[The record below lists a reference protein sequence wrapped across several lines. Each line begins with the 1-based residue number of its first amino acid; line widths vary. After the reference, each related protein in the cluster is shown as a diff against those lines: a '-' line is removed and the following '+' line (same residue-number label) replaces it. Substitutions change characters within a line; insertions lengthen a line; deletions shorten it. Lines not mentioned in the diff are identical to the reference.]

1 MSTFRSALRVAWRH
15 PVYLVSYLAIL
26 SLMSVLV
33 GRLVADQAAAAPS
46 SYEPVRASV
55 AVVDEDGS
63 DLSHALA
70 SWAGGR
76 FELVETNGAQEV
88 QEVQDALARS
98 LVDCVL
104 VLPQGFGQELLD
116 AARTGDDLPNVQATY
131 GADVQTGVLAAQE
144 ASQWVS
150 LAGSAAVLEPDAG
163 AYAVGELATQAM
175 GQRADVATL
184 TSADAG
190 DVRTTA
196 GATTYFNFSAYPI
209 MSSVVV
215 TVGLVLSVFSES
227 EVRRRQ
233 GCAPVS
239 PARLDA
245 SLLGGCLVL
254 ALGAWAWTS
263 VLGLAV
269 FADELSDVPAANLAL
284 LLVVQLAISLTPLS
298 LAFTLSRLG
307 LREQGL
313 NAAGNI
319 GGMVLTFLGGAWVP
333 LSLMS
338 EEVRTVAH
346 FVPTYWVSDA
356 VTTLLGASALTAS
369 DLARV
374 GTDIGVATL
383 FAVAIAALGLAL
395 SRARR
400 A

>member
-88 QEVQDALARS
+88 QDALARS

-163 AYAVGELATQAM
+163 ACAVGELATQAM
-175 GQRADVATL
+175 DQRADVATL
-184 TSADAG
+184 TNADAG

-269 FADELSDVPAANLAL
+269 FADELSNVPAANLAL
-284 LLVVQLAISLTPLS
+284 LLVAQLAISLTPLS
-298 LAFTLSRLG
+298 LAFMLSRLG

>member
-1 MSTFRSALRVAWRH
+1 MSTFRSVLRVAWRH
-15 PVYLVSYLAIL
+15 PVYLVSYLAIV
-26 SLMSVLV
+26 SLMGVLV
-33 GRLVADQAAAAPS
+33 GRLVADQAAAVSS

-63 DLSHALA
+63 DLSRAFA

-76 FELVETNGAQEV
+76 FDLVETDGT

-116 AARTGDDLPNVQATY
+116 AARAGDDLPNVQATY
-131 GADVQTGVLAAQE
+131 GTDVQTGVLAAQE
-144 ASQWVS
+144 ASQWAS
-150 LAGSAAVLEPDAG
+150 LAGSAAALEPDADAG
-163 AYAVGELATQAM
+163 AVGELATQAM
-175 GQRADVATL
+175 GERADVATL
-184 TSADAG
+184 TSTDAG
-190 DVRTTA
+190 DARTAA

-233 GCAPVS
+233 VCAPVS

-269 FADELSDVPAANLAL
+269 FADELSGVPAANLAL
-284 LLVVQLAISLTPLS
+284 LLVAQLAISLTPLS
-298 LAFTLSRLG
+298 LAFALSRLG

-333 LSLMS
+333 LSLMG

-356 VTTLLGASALTAS
+356 VTTLLDTGALTAS

-374 GTDIGVATL
+374 GTDIGVAAL
-383 FAVAIAALGLAL
+383 FALAIAALGLAL
-395 SRARR
+395 SRARH

>member
-63 DLSHALA
+63 NLSRALA

-76 FELVETNGAQEV
+76 FELVETNGA

-184 TSADAG
+184 TNADAG
-190 DVRTTA
+190 DVRTSA

-284 LLVVQLAISLTPLS
+284 LLVAQLAISLTPLS
-298 LAFTLSRLG
+298 LAFMLSRLG

>member
-26 SLMSVLV
+26 SLMGVLV
-33 GRLVADQAAAAPS
+33 GRHVADPAAAAPS
-46 SYEPVRASV
+46 SYEPVCASV

-63 DLSHALA
+63 DLSRALA

-76 FELVETNGAQEV
+76 FELVETNGA

-131 GADVQTGVLAAQE
+131 GTDVQTGVLAAQE

-163 AYAVGELATQAM
+163 ACAVGELVTQAM

-190 DVRTTA
+190 DARTTA

-284 LLVVQLAISLTPLS
+284 LLVAQLAISLTPLS

>member
-33 GRLVADQAAAAPS
+33 GRLVADQAVAAPS

-63 DLSHALA
+63 NLSRALA
-70 SWAGGR
+70 SWAGDR
-76 FELVETNGAQEV
+76 FELVETNGA

>member
-15 PVYLVSYLAIL
+15 PVYLVSYLAIV
-26 SLMSVLV
+26 SLMGVLV
-33 GRLVADQAAAAPS
+33 GRLVADQAAAVPS

-63 DLSHALA
+63 DLSRSFA

-76 FELVETNGAQEV
+76 FDLVETDGT

-116 AARTGDDLPNVQATY
+116 AARAGDDLPNVQATY
-131 GADVQTGVLAAQE
+131 GTDVQTGVLAAQE
-144 ASQWVS
+144 ASQWAS
-150 LAGSAAVLEPDAG
+150 LAGSAAALEPDAG
-163 AYAVGELATQAM
+163 AGAVGELAT
-175 GQRADVATL
+175 L
-184 TSADAG
+184 TSTDAG
-190 DVRTTA
+190 DARTAA

-284 LLVVQLAISLTPLS
+284 LLVAQLAISLTPLS
-298 LAFTLSRLG
+298 LAFALSRLG

-333 LSLMS
+333 LSLMG
-338 EEVRTVAH
+338 EEVCTVAH

-356 VTTLLGASALTAS
+356 VTTLLGTGALTAS

-395 SRARR
+395 SRARH

>member
-15 PVYLVSYLAIL
+15 PVYLVSYLAIV
-26 SLMSVLV
+26 SLMGVLV

-63 DLSHALA
+63 DLSRAFA

-76 FELVETNGAQEV
+76 FDLVETDGT

-116 AARTGDDLPNVQATY
+116 AARAGDDLPNVQATY
-131 GADVQTGVLAAQE
+131 GTDVQTGVLAAQE

-150 LAGSAAVLEPDAG
+150 LAGSATVLEPDAG
-163 AYAVGELATQAM
+163 ANAVGELATQAM

-190 DVRTTA
+190 DARTAA

-284 LLVVQLAISLTPLS
+284 LLVAQLAISLTPLS
-298 LAFTLSRLG
+298 LAFALSRLG

-333 LSLMS
+333 LSLMG
-338 EEVRTVAH
+338 EEVCTVAH

-356 VTTLLGASALTAS
+356 VTTLLGTGALTAS

-395 SRARR
+395 SRARH

>member
-1 MSTFRSALRVAWRH
+1 MSTFRNALRVAWRH
-15 PVYLVSYLAIL
+15 PVYLVSYLAIV
-26 SLMSVLV
+26 SLMGVLV

-63 DLSHALA
+63 DLSRAFA

-76 FELVETNGAQEV
+76 FDLVETDGT

-116 AARTGDDLPNVQATY
+116 AARAGDDLPGVQATY
-131 GADVQTGVLAAQE
+131 GTDVQTGVLAAQE
-144 ASQWVS
+144 ASQWAS
-150 LAGSAAVLEPDAG
+150 LAGSAAALEPDAG
-163 AYAVGELATQAM
+163 ASVVGELATQAM

-190 DVRTTA
+190 DARTAA

-284 LLVVQLAISLTPLS
+284 LLVAQLAISLTPLS
-298 LAFTLSRLG
+298 LAFALSRLG

-333 LSLMS
+333 LSLMG
-338 EEVRTVAH
+338 EEVCTVAH

>member
-15 PVYLVSYLAIL
+15 PVYLVSYLAIV
-26 SLMSVLV
+26 SLMGVLV
-33 GRLVADQAAAAPS
+33 GRLVADQAAAVPS

-63 DLSHALA
+63 DLSRAFA

-76 FELVETNGAQEV
+76 FDLVETDGT

-98 LVDCVL
+98 LVDCAL

-116 AARTGDDLPNVQATY
+116 AARAGDDLPGVQATY
-131 GADVQTGVLAAQE
+131 GTDVQTGVLAAQE
-144 ASQWVS
+144 ASQWAS
-150 LAGSAAVLEPDAG
+150 LAGSAAALEPDAG
-163 AYAVGELATQAM
+163 ADAVGELATQAM
-175 GQRADVATL
+175 GERADVATL
-184 TSADAG
+184 TSTDAG
-190 DVRTTA
+190 DARTAA

-269 FADELSDVPAANLAL
+269 FADELSGVPAANLAL
-284 LLVVQLAISLTPLS
+284 LLVAQLAISLTPLS
-298 LAFTLSRLG
+298 LAFALSRLG

-333 LSLMS
+333 LSLMG

-356 VTTLLGASALTAS
+356 VTTLLGAGALTAS

>member
-1 MSTFRSALRVAWRH
+1 MSTFRSVLRVAWRH
-15 PVYLVSYLAIL
+15 PVYLVSYLAIV
-26 SLMSVLV
+26 SLMGVLV
-33 GRLVADQAAAAPS
+33 GRLVADQAAAVPS

-63 DLSHALA
+63 DLSRAFV

-76 FELVETNGAQEV
+76 FDLVETDGT

-98 LVDCVL
+98 LVDCAL

-116 AARTGDDLPNVQATY
+116 AARAGDDLPGVQATY
-131 GADVQTGVLAAQE
+131 GTDVQTGVLAAQE
-144 ASQWVS
+144 ASQWAS
-150 LAGSAAVLEPDAG
+150 LAGSAAALEPDAG
-163 AYAVGELATQAM
+163 AGAVGELATQAM
-175 GQRADVATL
+175 GERADVATL
-184 TSADAG
+184 TSTDAG
-190 DVRTTA
+190 DARTAA

-227 EVRRRQ
+227 EARRRQ

-239 PARLDA
+239 PARLDS

-269 FADELSDVPAANLAL
+269 FADELSGVPAANLAL
-284 LLVVQLAISLTPLS
+284 LLVAQLAISLTPLS
-298 LAFTLSRLG
+298 LAFALSRLG

-333 LSLMS
+333 LSLMG

-356 VTTLLGASALTAS
+356 VTTLLGTGALAAT

-395 SRARR
+395 SRARH

>member
-15 PVYLVSYLAIL
+15 PVYLVSYLAIV
-26 SLMSVLV
+26 SLMGVLV
-33 GRLVADQAAAAPS
+33 GRLVADQAAAVPS

-63 DLSHALA
+63 DLSRAFA

-76 FELVETNGAQEV
+76 FDLVETDGT

-98 LVDCVL
+98 LVDCAL

-116 AARTGDDLPNVQATY
+116 AARAGDDLPNVQATY
-131 GADVQTGVLAAQE
+131 GTDVQTGVLAAQE
-144 ASQWVS
+144 ASQWAS
-150 LAGSAAVLEPDAG
+150 LAGSAAALEPDAG
-163 AYAVGELATQAM
+163 ASAVGELATQAM
-175 GQRADVATL
+175 GERADVVTL

-190 DVRTTA
+190 DARTAA

-269 FADELSDVPAANLAL
+269 FADELSGVPAANLAL
-284 LLVVQLAISLTPLS
+284 LLVAQLAISLTPLS
-298 LAFTLSRLG
+298 LAFALSRLG

-333 LSLMS
+333 LSLMG

-356 VTTLLGASALTAS
+356 VTTLLGAGALTAS

>member
-1 MSTFRSALRVAWRH
+1 MSTFRSVLRVAWRH
-15 PVYLVSYLAIL
+15 PVYLVSYLAIV
-26 SLMSVLV
+26 SLMGVLV
-33 GRLVADQAAAAPS
+33 GRLVADQAAAVPS

-63 DLSHALA
+63 DLSRAFA

-76 FELVETNGAQEV
+76 FDLVETDGT

-98 LVDCVL
+98 LVDCAL

-116 AARTGDDLPNVQATY
+116 AARAGDDLPGVQATY
-131 GADVQTGVLAAQE
+131 GTDVQTGVLAAQE
-144 ASQWVS
+144 ASQWAS
-150 LAGSAAVLEPDAG
+150 LAGSAAALEPDAG
-163 AYAVGELATQAM
+163 ADAVGELATQAM
-175 GQRADVATL
+175 GERADVATL
-184 TSADAG
+184 TSTDAG
-190 DVRTTA
+190 DARTAA

-269 FADELSDVPAANLAL
+269 FADELSGVPAANLAL
-284 LLVVQLAISLTPLS
+284 LLVAQLAISLTPLS
-298 LAFTLSRLG
+298 LAFALSRLG

-333 LSLMS
+333 LSLMG

-356 VTTLLGASALTAS
+356 VTTLLGAGALTAS

>member
-63 DLSHALA
+63 DLSRALA

-76 FELVETNGAQEV
+76 FELVETNGA

-163 AYAVGELATQAM
+163 ARAVGELATQAM

-269 FADELSDVPAANLAL
+269 FADELSNVPAANLAL
-284 LLVVQLAISLTPLS
+284 LLVAQLAISLTPLS
-298 LAFTLSRLG
+298 LAFMLSRLG

>member
-1 MSTFRSALRVAWRH
+1 MSTFRSVLRVAWRH
-15 PVYLVSYLAIL
+15 PVYLVSYLAIV
-26 SLMSVLV
+26 SLMGVLV
-33 GRLVADQAAAAPS
+33 GRLVADQAAAVPS

-63 DLSHALA
+63 DLSRAFA

-76 FELVETNGAQEV
+76 FDLVETDGT

-98 LVDCVL
+98 LVDCAL

-116 AARTGDDLPNVQATY
+116 AARAGDDLPGVQATY
-131 GADVQTGVLAAQE
+131 GTDVQTGVLAAQE
-144 ASQWVS
+144 ASQWAS
-150 LAGSAAVLEPDAG
+150 LAGSAAALEPDAG
-163 AYAVGELATQAM
+163 ADAVGELATQAM
-175 GQRADVATL
+175 GEWADVATL
-184 TSADAG
+184 TSTDAG
-190 DVRTTA
+190 DARTAA

-269 FADELSDVPAANLAL
+269 FADELSGVPAANLAL
-284 LLVVQLAISLTPLS
+284 LLVAQLAISLTPLS
-298 LAFTLSRLG
+298 LAFALSRLG

-333 LSLMS
+333 LSLMG

-356 VTTLLGASALTAS
+356 VTTLLGAGALTAS

>member
-26 SLMSVLV
+26 SLTSVLV

-63 DLSHALA
+63 DLSRALV

-76 FELVETNGAQEV
+76 FELVETNGA

-104 VLPQGFGQELLD
+104 VLPQGFGQDLLD

-131 GADVQTGVLAAQE
+131 GTDVQTGVLAAQE

-163 AYAVGELATQAM
+163 AGAVGELATQAM

-184 TSADAG
+184 TNADAG
-190 DVRTTA
+190 DARTAA

-284 LLVVQLAISLTPLS
+284 LLVAQLAISLTPLS

>member
-63 DLSHALA
+63 DLSRALA
-70 SWAGGR
+70 YWAGGR
-76 FELVETNGAQEV
+76 FELVETNGA

-131 GADVQTGVLAAQE
+131 GTDVQTGVLAAQE

-150 LAGSAAVLEPDAG
+150 LAGSAAILEPDAG
-163 AYAVGELATQAM
+163 AGAVGELATQAM

-184 TSADAG
+184 TNADAG
-190 DVRTTA
+190 DVHTTA

-239 PARLDA
+239 PARLDS

-284 LLVVQLAISLTPLS
+284 LLVAQLAISLTPLS
-298 LAFTLSRLG
+298 LAFMLSRLG

-333 LSLMS
+333 LSLMG

>member
-63 DLSHALA
+63 DLSRALA

-76 FELVETNGAQEV
+76 FELVETNGA

-104 VLPQGFGQELLD
+104 VLPQGFGQKLLG
-116 AARTGDDLPNVQATY
+116 AAHTGDDLPNVQATY

-163 AYAVGELATQAM
+163 ARAVGELATQAM

-184 TSADAG
+184 TNADAG
-190 DVRTTA
+190 DVRTSA

-284 LLVVQLAISLTPLS
+284 LLVAQLAISLTPLS

-374 GTDIGVATL
+374 GTDIGVAAL

>member
-15 PVYLVSYLAIL
+15 PVYLVSYLAIV
-26 SLMSVLV
+26 SLMGVLV
-33 GRLVADQAAAAPS
+33 GRLVADQAAAVPS

-63 DLSHALA
+63 DLSRAFA

-76 FELVETNGAQEV
+76 FDVVETDGTR
-88 QEVQDALARS
+88 EVQDALARS

-116 AARTGDDLPNVQATY
+116 AARAGDDLPNVQATY
-131 GADVQTGVLAAQE
+131 GTDVQTGVLAAQE
-144 ASQWVS
+144 ASQWAS
-150 LAGSAAVLEPDAG
+150 LAGSAVALEPDAAAG
-163 AYAVGELATQAM
+163 AVGELATQAM

-190 DVRTTA
+190 DARTAA

-269 FADELSDVPAANLAL
+269 FADELSGVPAANLVL
-284 LLVVQLAISLTPLS
+284 LLVAQLAISLTPLS
-298 LAFTLSRLG
+298 LAFALSRLG

-333 LSLMS
+333 LSLMG

-356 VTTLLGASALTAS
+356 VTTLLGVGALTAT

-374 GTDIGVATL
+374 GTDIGVAAL

-395 SRARR
+395 SRARH

>member
-63 DLSHALA
+63 DLSRALA

-76 FELVETNGAQEV
+76 FELVETNGA

-104 VLPQGFGQELLD
+104 VLPQGFGQKLLG
-116 AARTGDDLPNVQATY
+116 AAHTGDDLPNVQATY

-163 AYAVGELATQAM
+163 ACAVGELATQAM

-184 TSADAG
+184 TNADAG
-190 DVRTTA
+190 DVRTSA

-269 FADELSDVPAANLAL
+269 FA
-284 LLVVQLAISLTPLS
+284 ISLTPLS
-298 LAFTLSRLG
+298 LAFMLSRLG

>member
-63 DLSHALA
+63 DLSRALA

-76 FELVETNGAQEV
+76 FELVETSGA

-184 TSADAG
+184 TNTDAG
-190 DVRTTA
+190 DARTTA

-269 FADELSDVPAANLAL
+269 FADELSNVPAANLAL
-284 LLVVQLAISLTPLS
+284 LLVAQLAISLTPLS
-298 LAFTLSRLG
+298 LAFMLSRLG

>member
-63 DLSHALA
+63 DLSRALA

-76 FELVETNGAQEV
+76 FELVETNGA

-131 GADVQTGVLAAQE
+131 GTDVQTGVLAAQE

-150 LAGSAAVLEPDAG
+150 LAGSAAILEPDAG
-163 AYAVGELATQAM
+163 AGAVGELATQAM

-184 TSADAG
+184 TNADAG
-190 DVRTTA
+190 DVHTTA

-284 LLVVQLAISLTPLS
+284 LLVAQLAISLTPLS
-298 LAFTLSRLG
+298 LAFMLSRLG

-333 LSLMS
+333 LSLMG

>member
-15 PVYLVSYLAIL
+15 PVYLVSYLAIV
-26 SLMSVLV
+26 SLMGVLV

-63 DLSHALA
+63 DLSRAFA

-76 FELVETNGAQEV
+76 FDLVETDGT

-116 AARTGDDLPNVQATY
+116 AARAGDDLPNVQATY
-131 GADVQTGVLAAQE
+131 GTDVQTGVLAAQE
-144 ASQWVS
+144 ASQWAS
-150 LAGSAAVLEPDAG
+150 LAGSAAALEPDADAG
-163 AYAVGELATQAM
+163 AAGELATQAM

-190 DVRTTA
+190 DARTAA

-254 ALGAWAWTS
+254 ALGAWTS

-284 LLVVQLAISLTPLS
+284 LLVAQLAISLTPLS
-298 LAFTLSRLG
+298 LAFALSRLG

-333 LSLMS
+333 LSLMG

-356 VTTLLGASALTAS
+356 VTTLLGTGALTAS

-395 SRARR
+395 SRARH

>member
-33 GRLVADQAAAAPS
+33 GRLVADQASAAPS

-63 DLSHALA
+63 DLSRALA

-76 FELVETNGAQEV
+76 FELVETNGA

-150 LAGSAAVLEPDAG
+150 LAGSAAALEPDAG
-163 AYAVGELATQAM
+163 AGAVGELATQAM

-269 FADELSDVPAANLAL
+269 FADELSNVPAANLAL
-284 LLVVQLAISLTPLS
+284 LLVAQLAISLTPLS
-298 LAFTLSRLG
+298 LAFMLSRLG

-333 LSLMS
+333 LSLMG

>member
-15 PVYLVSYLAIL
+15 PVYLVSYLAIV
-26 SLMSVLV
+26 SLMGVLV
-33 GRLVADQAAAAPS
+33 GRLVADQAAAVPS

-63 DLSHALA
+63 DLSRAFA

-76 FELVETNGAQEV
+76 FDLVETDGT

-116 AARTGDDLPNVQATY
+116 AARAGDDLPNVQATY
-131 GADVQTGVLAAQE
+131 GTDVQTGVLAAQE
-144 ASQWVS
+144 ASQWAS
-150 LAGSAAVLEPDAG
+150 LAGSAAALEPDAG
-163 AYAVGELATQAM
+163 AGAVGELATQTM
-175 GQRADVATL
+175 GERADVATL
-184 TSADAG
+184 TSVDAG
-190 DVRTTA
+190 DARTAA

-233 GCAPVS
+233 VCAPVS

-245 SLLGGCLVL
+245 SLLGGCLVF

-269 FADELSDVPAANLAL
+269 FADELSGVPAANLAL
-284 LLVVQLAISLTPLS
+284 LLVAQLAISLTPLS
-298 LAFTLSRLG
+298 LAFALSRLG

-333 LSLMS
+333 LSLMG

-356 VTTLLGASALTAS
+356 VTTLLDTGALTAS

-374 GTDIGVATL
+374 GTDIGVAAL
-383 FAVAIAALGLAL
+383 FALAIAALGLAL
-395 SRARR
+395 SRARH

>member
-26 SLMSVLV
+26 SLMGVLV

-63 DLSHALA
+63 DLSRALA
-70 SWAGGR
+70 SWAGSR

-88 QEVQDALARS
+88 QDALARS
-98 LVDCVL
+98 FVDCVL

-131 GADVQTGVLAAQE
+131 GTDVQTGVLAAQE

-163 AYAVGELATQAM
+163 AGVVGELATQAM

-184 TSADAG
+184 TNADAG
-190 DVRTTA
+190 DARTAA

-239 PARLDA
+239 PVRLDA

-263 VLGLAV
+263 ILGLAV

-284 LLVVQLAISLTPLS
+284 LLVAQLAISLTPLS
-298 LAFTLSRLG
+298 LAFMLSRLG

-333 LSLMS
+333 LSLMG
-338 EEVRTVAH
+338 EEVCTVAH

-356 VTTLLGASALTAS
+356 VTTLLGTGALTAS

-395 SRARR
+395 SRARH

>member
-15 PVYLVSYLAIL
+15 PVYLVSYLARV
-26 SLMSVLV
+26 SLMGVLV
-33 GRLVADQAAAAPS
+33 GRLVADQAAAVPS

-63 DLSHALA
+63 DLSRAFA

-76 FELVETNGAQEV
+76 FDLVETDGT

-116 AARTGDDLPNVQATY
+116 AARAGDDLPDVQATY
-131 GADVQTGVLAAQE
+131 GTDVQTGVLAAQE
-144 ASQWVS
+144 ASQWAS
-150 LAGSAAVLEPDAG
+150 LAGSAAALEPDAG
-163 AYAVGELATQAM
+163 AGAVGELATQAM
-175 GQRADVATL
+175 GERADVATL
-184 TSADAG
+184 TSADTG

-209 MSSVVV
+209 MDSVVV

-269 FADELSDVPAANLAL
+269 FADELSGVPAANLAL
-284 LLVVQLAISLTPLS
+284 LLVAQLAISLTPLS
-298 LAFTLSRLG
+298 LAFALSRLG

-333 LSLMS
+333 LSLMG
-338 EEVRTVAH
+338 EEVCTVAH

-356 VTTLLGASALTAS
+356 VTTLLGAGALTAS

-395 SRARR
+395 SRARH

>member
-63 DLSHALA
+63 DLSRALV

-76 FELVETNGAQEV
+76 FELVETNGA

-150 LAGSAAVLEPDAG
+150 LAGSAAVLEPDAC
-163 AYAVGELATQAM
+163 ACAVGELATQAM

-184 TSADAG
+184 TNADAG

-254 ALGAWAWTS
+254 ALGAWA
-263 VLGLAV
+263 
-269 FADELSDVPAANLAL
+269 FA
-284 LLVVQLAISLTPLS
+284 
-298 LAFTLSRLG
+298 
-307 LREQGL
+307 
-313 NAAGNI
+313 
-319 GGMVLTFLGGAWVP
+319 
-333 LSLMS
+333 
-338 EEVRTVAH
+338 
-346 FVPTYWVSDA
+346 
-356 VTTLLGASALTAS
+356 
-369 DLARV
+369 
-374 GTDIGVATL
+374 
-383 FAVAIAALGLAL
+383 
-395 SRARR
+395 SRASTRR
-400 A
+400 ATSAAWCSPSWEGPGCRSPS

>member
-63 DLSHALA
+63 DLSRALA

-76 FELVETNGAQEV
+76 FELVETNDA

-163 AYAVGELATQAM
+163 ACAVGELATQAM
-175 GQRADVATL
+175 DQRADVATL
-184 TSADAG
+184 TNADAG
-190 DVRTTA
+190 DVHTTA

-269 FADELSDVPAANLAL
+269 FADELSNVPAANLAL
-284 LLVVQLAISLTPLS
+284 LLVAQLAISLTPLS

-338 EEVRTVAH
+338 EGVRTVAH

>member
-1 MSTFRSALRVAWRH
+1 MSTFSSALRVAWRH

-63 DLSHALA
+63 NLSRALA

-76 FELVETNGAQEV
+76 FELVETNGA

-163 AYAVGELATQAM
+163 ACAVGELATQTM

-184 TSADAG
+184 TNADAG

-284 LLVVQLAISLTPLS
+284 LLVAQLAISLTPLS

>member
-63 DLSHALA
+63 DLSRALV

-76 FELVETNGAQEV
+76 FELVETNGA

-163 AYAVGELATQAM
+163 AGAVGELATQAM

-184 TSADAG
+184 TNADAG
-190 DVRTTA
+190 DDRTTA

-284 LLVVQLAISLTPLS
+284 LLVAQLAISLTPLS

-356 VTTLLGASALTAS
+356 VTTLLGASALTTS

>member
-63 DLSHALA
+63 DLSRALA

-76 FELVETNGAQEV
+76 FELVETNGA

-163 AYAVGELATQAM
+163 ACAVGELATQAM
-175 GQRADVATL
+175 DQRADVATL
-184 TSADAG
+184 TNADAG

-269 FADELSDVPAANLAL
+269 FADELSNVPAANLAL
-284 LLVVQLAISLTPLS
+284 LLVAQLAISLTPLS

>member
-26 SLMSVLV
+26 SLMGVLV
-33 GRLVADQAAAAPS
+33 GRLVADQTAAAPS
-46 SYEPVRASV
+46 SYEPVHASV

-63 DLSHALA
+63 NLSRALA

-76 FELVETNGAQEV
+76 FELVETNGA

-131 GADVQTGVLAAQE
+131 GTDVQTGVLAAQE

-163 AYAVGELATQAM
+163 ASAVGELATQAM

-184 TSADAG
+184 TNADAG

-269 FADELSDVPAANLAL
+269 FADELSNVPAANLAL
-284 LLVVQLAISLTPLS
+284 LLVAQLAISLTPLS

>member
-15 PVYLVSYLAIL
+15 PVYLVSYLAIV
-26 SLMSVLV
+26 SLMGVLV
-33 GRLVADQAAAAPS
+33 GRLVADQATAVPS

-63 DLSHALA
+63 DFSRAFA

-76 FELVETNGAQEV
+76 FDLVETDGT

-116 AARTGDDLPNVQATY
+116 AARAGDDLPNVQATY
-131 GADVQTGVLAAQE
+131 GTDVQTGVLAAQE
-144 ASQWVS
+144 ASQWAS
-150 LAGSAAVLEPDAG
+150 LAGSAAALEPDAG
-163 AYAVGELATQAM
+163 AGAVGELATQAM

-184 TSADAG
+184 TSTDAG
-190 DVRTTA
+190 DARTAA

-269 FADELSDVPAANLAL
+269 FADELSGVPAANLAL
-284 LLVVQLAISLTPLS
+284 LLVAQLAISLTPLS
-298 LAFTLSRLG
+298 LAFALSRLG

-333 LSLMS
+333 LSLMG

-356 VTTLLGASALTAS
+356 VTTLLGAGALTAS

>member
-63 DLSHALA
+63 DLSRALA

-76 FELVETNGAQEV
+76 FELVETNGA

-116 AARTGDDLPNVQATY
+116 AAHTGDDLPNVRATY

-163 AYAVGELATQAM
+163 ACAVGELATQAM

-269 FADELSDVPAANLAL
+269 FADELSNVPAANLAL
-284 LLVVQLAISLTPLS
+284 LLVAQLAISLTPLS
-298 LAFTLSRLG
+298 LAFMLSRLG

>member
-63 DLSHALA
+63 DLSRALA

-76 FELVETNGAQEV
+76 FELVETNGT

-104 VLPQGFGQELLD
+104 VLPQGFGQELLN
-116 AARTGDDLPNVQATY
+116 AARTGDDLPNVRATY

-163 AYAVGELATQAM
+163 ACAVGELATQAM

-184 TSADAG
+184 TNADAG

-284 LLVVQLAISLTPLS
+284 LLVAQLAISLTPLS

>member
-26 SLMSVLV
+26 SLMGVLV
-33 GRLVADQAAAAPS
+33 GRHVADPAAAAPS
-46 SYEPVRASV
+46 SYEPVSASV

-63 DLSHALA
+63 DLSRALA

-76 FELVETNGAQEV
+76 FELVETNGA

-116 AARTGDDLPNVQATY
+116 AARGGDDLPNVQATY
-131 GADVQTGVLAAQE
+131 GTDVQTGVLAAQE

-150 LAGSAAVLEPDAG
+150 LAGSAAVLEPNAG
-163 AYAVGELATQAM
+163 ASAVGELATQAM

-190 DVRTTA
+190 DARTTA

-209 MSSVVV
+209 MDSVVV

-245 SLLGGCLVL
+245 SLLSGCLVL

-284 LLVVQLAISLTPLS
+284 LLVAQLAISLTPLS

-319 GGMVLTFLGGAWVP
+319 GGMVLTFLGGTWVP

>member
-63 DLSHALA
+63 DLSRALA

-76 FELVETNGAQEV
+76 FELVETNGV

-131 GADVQTGVLAAQE
+131 GTDVQTGVLAAQE

-150 LAGSAAVLEPDAG
+150 LAGSAAILEPDAG
-163 AYAVGELATQAM
+163 AGAVGELATQAM

-184 TSADAG
+184 TNADAG
-190 DVRTTA
+190 DTHTTA

-284 LLVVQLAISLTPLS
+284 LLVAQLAISLTPLS
-298 LAFTLSRLG
+298 LAFMLSRLG

-369 DLARV
+369 ELARV